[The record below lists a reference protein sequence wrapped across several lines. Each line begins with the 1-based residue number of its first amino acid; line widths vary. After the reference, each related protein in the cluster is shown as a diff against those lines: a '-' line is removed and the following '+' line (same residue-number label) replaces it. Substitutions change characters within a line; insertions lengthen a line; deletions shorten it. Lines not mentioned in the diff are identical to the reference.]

1 MKISSDCLWPL
12 PCGYLRILR
21 TCLHVLTSF
30 RPLLTQRSVSSFGI
44 APGIAARSRIKAEA
58 SKELEETK
66 VSLAQD
72 EKTLADFKLD
82 CKSEV
87 ADYEEGAKSRGLEL
101 EAAQL
106 PGSYTG
112 YTVTSVTFSALKS
125 AKATL
130 KESSGL
136 SFLQEKSSVRHS
148 QGSKHVE
155 VVRMVRSL
163 GQQLQDHQLVLLSRR
178 MDSMLREGQSA
189 DIFAKIK
196 TMITDRATV
205 RAYCDAE
212 MGKANDKKEAK
223 EADLESVASKIDAAA
238 SKSATLKKQVQ
249 SISSE
254 LSVLA
259 ETQTTLGL
267 DELGVAGIAVSDGVN
282 AATRAATNMTKLR
295 QEAKALFEKN
305 EPETVKG
312 MEGVKTALR
321 TLREFYKSSGVQV
334 TSGERK
340 GAAGGVIGRLE
351 EVEADMAMSLTQMR
365 SAEKTAASN
374 FDKEKDISFKTSEA
388 MRLDGELAELSNDQ
402 ESHQTEM
409 SALQVS

>member
-1 MKISSDCLWPL
+1 MEPQLSPDL
-12 PCGYLRILR
+12 PRLGQEPAAYKSKSGGITEMLEDMMDKSRDELNELRKKE
-21 TCLHVLTSF
+21 TEAKHSF
-30 RPLLTQRSVSSFGI
+30 EMLTQSLQDQISFSQQ
-44 APGIAARSRIKAEA
+44 ALEKSQKVQAEQSRIKAEA

-101 EAAQL
+101 EA
-106 PGSYTG
+106 
-112 YTVTSVTFSALKS
+112 LKS

-130 KESSGL
+130 KESS
-136 SFLQEKSSVRHS
+136 
-148 QGSKHVE
+148 GSKHVE

-196 TMITDRATV
+196 TMITDRATENLQAEATKK
-205 RAYCDAE
+205 AYCDAE
-212 MGKANDKKEAK
+212 MGKANDKKELSGSRARLGSMPLSRSMPLEAK

-267 DELGVAGIAVSDGVN
+267 
-282 AATRAATNMTKLR
+282 
-295 QEAKALFEKN
+295 
-305 EPETVKG
+305 
-312 MEGVKTALR
+312 
-321 TLREFYKSSGVQV
+321 
-334 TSGERK
+334 
-340 GAAGGVIGRLE
+340 AAGGF
-351 EVEADMAMSLTQMR
+351 S
-365 SAEKTAASN
+365 
-374 FDKEKDISFKTSEA
+374 
-388 MRLDGELAELSNDQ
+388 
-402 ESHQTEM
+402 
-409 SALQVS
+409 